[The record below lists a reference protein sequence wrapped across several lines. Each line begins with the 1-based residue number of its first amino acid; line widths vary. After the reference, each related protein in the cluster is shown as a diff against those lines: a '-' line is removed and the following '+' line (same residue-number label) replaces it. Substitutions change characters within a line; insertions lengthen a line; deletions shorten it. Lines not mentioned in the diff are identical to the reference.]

1 MPNSLNPRHAVYAG
15 SFDPVSLG
23 HKDIIERG
31 ARMFERLTVGVGIN
45 PEKQPLFT
53 PQERVELLRKV
64 LQPFPNVDV
73 ACFEGLAV
81 DFVRRVG
88 AAVMLRGLRTLSD
101 IEAEFTMTLANRN
114 LAADIETVFL
124 MASEKYS
131 HISSSL
137 IKQVAMFGSDTA
149 NGHKA
154 LEAFVPREVIAPVR
168 AKFQSPKSENRN
180 PK

>member
-23 HKDIIERG
+23 HYDIISRG
-31 ARMFERLTVGVGIN
+31 ARIFDRLTVGVGIN
-45 PEKQPLFT
+45 PEKSPLFT
-53 PQERVELLRKV
+53 PQERLELLQTV
-64 LQPFPNVDV
+64 LRPFPNVDV

-81 DFVRRVG
+81 DFVRRFG

-137 IKQVAMFGSDTA
+137 IKQVAMFGTDSA

-154 LEAFVPREVIAPVR
+154 LESFVPREVIAPVR
-168 AKFQSPKSENRN
+168 AKFQNQK
-180 PK
+180 